1 LTGLAFRPLLNAV
14 RSNAGALD
22 PVSPESRRQHR
33 ADEVPERVL
42 GITQGTHDV
51 EFLYLTRGS
60 RDIGFAD
67 LSAFQERSASQIK
80 GRQSNAV
87 DRSAFRQ
94 HRFQRG
100 LRRRQLAHDA
110 ADAKVSAAV
119 GVRHPRS
126 RGLSFGSGCAHWA
139 PLTASL
145 LYRLYRAEPGVEK
158 LRVDRWE
165 DGLLRVA
172 ERRGSYRKAANANSC
187 ASRSTFRLI
196 WVVTS
201 NAPSIRPQ
209 LAIQSQAQRA
219 SSSGIGVG
227 SLSWMRPRLKSS
239 GLSAC
244 TSGSPAAQP
253 SLKYDTDRR
262 LSALMRRTAGMP
274 PRRNAA

>member
-1 LTGLAFRPLLNAV
+1 HPFQLFEPDLRRLPVAEGLRERARPVGLEDRLQVVEVRVVKQSLFEDPRRGETSSLRGLAFRPLLNAV
-14 RSNAGALD
+14 RSHAGALD

-42 GITQGTHDV
+42 GVAQGARDV
-51 EFLYLTRGS
+51 EFLSLTRGS

-67 LSAFQERSASQIK
+67 LCAFQARRASQIE
-80 GRQSNAV
+80 GRQHNAV

-100 LRRRQLAHDA
+100 LRRRQLTHDA
-110 ADAKVSAAV
+110 AHAKVSATV

-126 RGLSFGSGCAHWA
+126 PGLSFGSGCAHWA

-165 DGLLRVA
+165 DDLLRGRG
-172 ERRGSYRKAANANSC
+172 RRGSYREAANARSC
-187 ASRSTFRLI
+187 ASRSTLRLI

-201 NAPSIRPQ
+201 NVPWIRPQ
-209 LAIQSQAQRA
+209 LAIHS
-219 SSSGIGVG
+219 
-227 SLSWMRPRLKSS
+227 
-239 GLSAC
+239 
-244 TSGSPAAQP
+244 
-253 SLKYDTDRR
+253 
-262 LSALMRRTAGMP
+262 
-274 PRRNAA
+274 